1 MAFRRHARSQGT
13 RRPCPQLGV
22 VSGHPAM
29 SGGNLWLSRWR
40 GGATGAQR
48 PEMLLGTR
56 ISQAAPQQRAPWAP
70 MPPVPMLRSS
80 CSTWGISAVWQH
92 STDHRGDA
100 RPFASPSPASPG
112 PGETATQPPAR
123 AGSVWPPEAASP
135 EPPSR
140 LHPAPISQPRE
151 ALVFCVQQRDISLRP
166 PCPCPR
172 AKVSAQPEAS
182 PVN

>member
-70 MPPVPMLRSS
+70 MPPVPLLRSS
-80 CSTWGISAVWQH
+80 EKQLQHLGNPSCLDSTAPTTAETPDTRLCPLPAPRRLHLVPGRQPH
-92 STDHRGDA
+92 SRRPGREVCGPPRLRPRSHRHGSIQL
-100 RPFASPSPASPG
+100 PFPSPGRLLSFAFSKGIFLCG
-112 PGETATQPPAR
+112 PHVPAH
-123 AGSVWPPEAASP
+123 E
-135 EPPSR
+135 
-140 LHPAPISQPRE
+140 
-151 ALVFCVQQRDISLRP
+151 QR
-166 PCPCPR
+166 
-172 AKVSAQPEAS
+172 
-182 PVN
+182 